1 LNTRQIHL
9 IVLGLNHTTAP
20 VDVREKLFIPE
31 ESQPEVLKDLKTRGA
46 DEAAIISTCNRTEF
60 YVSGAGLE
68 EANNAVLSSLTERF
82 GIDKMWLRAY
92 TYTLGDEEAYR
103 HLFLVASGLDSMV
116 VGEPQIL
123 GQVKDAYRMSRSYD
137 TSGPF
142 FEKVFKRAFQVAK
155 RVRTE
160 TKIGYNPVSIS
171 SMAVELARKIFGELA
186 QKQILV
192 IGAGEMCEIALKHFR
207 KEGLQEILVTNRTF
221 RKARQLAEEIIGT
234 AYPFEEVPEL
244 LLKVD
249 MVLSSTGAE
258 KPIIDKKM
266 IMTAM
271 KKRKNR
277 ALFFIDIAVPR
288 DVEQEVNDLENVYLY
303 DIDDLKE
310 ISQTHLSNRVQESQK
325 AHAIVDEEVEK
336 FDIWLKQLEMNP
348 LIAQIV
354 QRIEQIRSKEV
365 RKAVQKLKNP
375 DPDTIKQVDML
386 SRTLINKLM
395 HPHMM
400 MIKKNGSS
408 VVLDVIKNLLLPEEE
423 DEKETDSGDEG
434 E

>member
-1 LNTRQIHL
+1 
-9 IVLGLNHTTAP
+9 
-20 VDVREKLFIPE
+20 
-31 ESQPEVLKDLKTRGA
+31 
-46 DEAAIISTCNRTEF
+46 
-60 YVSGAGLE
+60 
-68 EANNAVLSSLTERF
+68 
-82 GIDKMWLRAY
+82 LR
-92 TYTLGDEEAYR
+92 
-103 HLFLVASGLDSMV
+103 
-116 VGEPQIL
+116 
-123 GQVKDAYRMSRSYD
+123 
-137 TSGPF
+137 
-142 FEKVFKRAFQVAK
+142 
-155 RVRTE
+155 
-160 TKIGYNPVSIS
+160 
-171 SMAVELARKIFGELA
+171 
-186 QKQILV
+186 
-192 IGAGEMCEIALKHFR
+192 
-207 KEGLQEILVTNRTF
+207 
-221 RKARQLAEEIIGT
+221 
-234 AYPFEEVPEL
+234 
-244 LLKVD
+244 
-249 MVLSSTGAE
+249 AE